1 MCLSFSVIFQFF
13 LLFLFISSLFI
24 CFCFYLSSFNIVIIL
39 FLYLHCPFGYL
50 FFHCS
55 SVSFYAVFIL
65 FVIYFLSRSL
75 LIHHSLIHFLFL
87 SFSFY
92 FFFFFISSLSF
103 FFSFPSCGNSKKLL
117 RNMTFSSSGK
127 VKIKLG
133 SYIFCRGELTNIGN
147 IKKERNAE
155 TEIMWLMHKVE

>member
-1 MCLSFSVIFQFF
+1 MSLFLCNFSVFSSFSLHIFSFHLFLFLSFFIQYCNYFILISSLSIRLFILSLLFCFFLCSFYLIRYLFSLSIFANSPFLDPFFISFFF
-13 LLFLFISSLFI
+13 LLFLF
-24 CFCFYLSSFNIVIIL
+24 
-39 FLYLHCPFGYL
+39 FL
-50 FFHCS
+50 
-55 SVSFYAVFIL
+55 
-65 FVIYFLSRSL
+65 YFLS
-75 LIHHSLIHFLFL
+75 
-87 SFSFY
+87 
-92 FFFFFISSLSF
+92 FI